1 MRDRSVRRAI
11 GALRRTGGID
21 EGRLRDPGRG
31 RLRPRDGLFRVRARG
46 EADRRPHLR
55 GRHRHHELL
64 GLQHRRIRRIR
75 LRPARGQRGDPRRD
89 EEDPRRHPVRQVRQ
103 GLDAGE
109 PRQPDLV
116 QGHAR
121 QDGGASDRADR
132 GKAAHHEA
140 VDQAARAGRPQPQL
154 SRCGARSL
162 RPAAMAPP
170 AVALAEVTVT
180 FRLADGGAYP
190 AVEDASLSVADGEFV
205 AIVGPT
211 GCGKSTLLNIAAGLI
226 APSSGR
232 IDIFGVPLASLNR
245 QAGYLFQA
253 EALFPWK
260 TALEN
265 VAIGLETAGVARAA
279 ARERAQ
285 AWLAR
290 VGLSEFGARYPHML
304 SGGQRK
310 RVGLVQVLIR
320 APTILLMDEPFG
332 PLDAQTR
339 QIMGNLLL
347 DLWSADRKAV
357 LFVTHDLEEAIA
369 LSDRVVIMSAGP
381 AARVIGDWKV
391 ALPRPRDIAE
401 IKIERAFHDLHR
413 EIWATLKSEVL
424 KGYAQT
430 GGG

>member
-1 MRDRSVRRAI
+1 MA
-11 GALRRTGGID
+11 
-21 EGRLRDPGRG
+21 
-31 RLRPRDGLFRVRARG
+31 
-46 EADRRPHLR
+46 H
-55 GRHRHHELL
+55 
-64 GLQHRRIRRIR
+64 
-75 LRPARGQRGDPRRD
+75 
-89 EEDPRRHPVRQVRQ
+89 
-103 GLDAGE
+103 
-109 PRQPDLV
+109 
-116 QGHAR
+116 
-121 QDGGASDRADR
+121 
-132 GKAAHHEA
+132 GKAGSA
-140 VDQAARAGRPQPQL
+140 V
-154 SRCGARSL
+154 
-162 RPAAMAPP
+162 AMP
-170 AVALAEVTVT
+170 AVALSQVAVT

-190 AVEDASLSVADGEFV
+190 AVARTSLSVADGEFV

-211 GCGKSTLLNIAAGLI
+211 GCGKSTLLNVAAGLI

-232 IDIFGVPLASLNR
+232 VDVFGAPLVGLNR

-253 EALFPWK
+253 DALFPWK

-265 VAIGLETAGVARAA
+265 VAIGLETAGAGRGE

-290 VGLSEFGARYPHML
+290 VGLGEFGTRYPHML

-320 APTILLMDEPFG
+320 DPKILLMDEPFG

-347 DLWSADRKAV
+347 DLWSGDRKAV

-381 AARVIGDWKV
+381 AARVIGEWTV

-401 IKIERAFHDLHR
+401 IKIEPAFQHLHR
-413 EIWATLKSEVL
+413 EIWAVLKAEVL
-424 KGYAQT
+424 KGYTQT

>member
-1 MRDRSVRRAI
+1 M
-11 GALRRTGGID
+11 
-21 EGRLRDPGRG
+21 
-31 RLRPRDGLFRVRARG
+31 
-46 EADRRPHLR
+46 
-55 GRHRHHELL
+55 
-64 GLQHRRIRRIR
+64 
-75 LRPARGQRGDPRRD
+75 
-89 EEDPRRHPVRQVRQ
+89 
-103 GLDAGE
+103 
-109 PRQPDLV
+109 
-116 QGHAR
+116 
-121 QDGGASDRADR
+121 
-132 GKAAHHEA
+132 
-140 VDQAARAGRPQPQL
+140 
-154 SRCGARSL
+154 
-162 RPAAMAPP
+162 P
-170 AVALAEVTVT
+170 AVALSQVAIS
-180 FRLADGGAYP
+180 FRLADGGSYA
-190 AVEDASLSVADGEFV
+190 AVDRTSLALADGEFV

-211 GCGKSTLLNIAAGLI
+211 GCGKSTLLNVAAGLI

-232 IDIFGVPLASLNR
+232 VDVFGAPLAGLNR

-253 EALFPWK
+253 DALFPWK

-265 VAIGLETAGVARAA
+265 VAIGLETAGAGRGE

-290 VGLSEFGARYPHML
+290 VGLGEFGTRYPHML

-320 APTILLMDEPFG
+320 DPKILLMDEPFG

-347 DLWSADRKAV
+347 DLWSGDRKAV

-381 AARVIGDWKV
+381 AARVIGEWTV

-401 IKIERAFHDLHR
+401 IKIEPAFQHLHR
-413 EIWATLKSEVL
+413 EIWAVLKAEVL
-424 KGYAQT
+424 KGYTQT